1 MIFLIFLKIVDFFE
15 EVGPCRMK
23 ELRRPAGH
31 GMAIAGLADSSSVDP
46 LSYLT
51 INVRWWIKPR
61 NSSEFPKII
70 WNQQMIRYIR

>member
-23 ELRRPAGH
+23 EVRGPADH
-31 GMAIAGLADSSSVDP
+31 GMAIAGLAVDP

-70 WNQQMIRYIR
+70 WNQQMIRYMR

>member
-15 EVGPCRMK
+15 EVGPCRIK
-23 ELRRPAGH
+23 ELRGSADH
-31 GMAIAGLADSSSVDP
+31 GMAIAGLADSSSVNL

-51 INVRWWIKPR
+51 KNVRWSR